1 MNTSRPVRFFACILA
16 GTLMLAAAAA
26 FAQPSLVSYQGQLSV
41 NGTPFTG
48 NASFKFAVMCG
59 TTSPWSNDGTSTN
72 GSQPAVAV
80 TLPVAQGVFNVLLGD
95 PALAMV
101 PLTAALVSGC
111 ATPQLRV
118 WVDTGTGFEQLA
130 DQPVASSPFALQSSL
145 ASGAIGTFKVG
156 NGTSTAISLMGATG
170 EASVGSIRFGDNS
183 VQTTAATGG
192 GGTDSDWLINGANMS
207 SMVTGNVGIG
217 TAAPDRKLH
226 ISGGTDIDPAFGGGY
241 LRIGPTTTGNLLID
255 NNEIQAVNN
264 GAANNL
270 GINVEGGS
278 VGIGTVNPSSRL
290 HVLGSV
296 RADGVGGFDVRNPN
310 NTAAIARL
318 DWNADIARI
327 RVGGTG
333 TGALNGFDFEG
344 ISDASWLRIL
354 NNGNVGIN
362 TVAPTER
369 LMVNGNTVITGNLT
383 VQGTIAGGGG
393 GGGGSVAIPSS
404 AFLEAE
410 TNQMDVHRSNVLL
423 NGRTAGQGLTFEAP
437 VYLPDGATITGFE
450 VHVTDSDATV
460 ASGRNI
466 QTFLMSHPFTA
477 GAGAIIAT
485 LATSG
490 APGRT
495 VLSTTSLSTVVNNTA
510 NHYVVACNWVTPT
523 GGVAVSALAVHGM
536 RVIYTLP

>member
-1 MNTSRPVRFFACILA
+1 MKTSCPFRLFTCALA
-16 GTLMLAAAAA
+16 GTLMLATACAV
-26 FAQPSLVSYQGQLSV
+26 AQPSLVSYQGQLSV
-41 NGTPFTG
+41 NGTPFNG
-48 NASFKFAVMCG
+48 SADFKFAVMCG

-72 GSQPAVAV
+72 GSQPTAAVN
-80 TLPVAQGVFNVLLGD
+80 LPVAQGVFSVLLGD

-118 WVDTGTGFEQLA
+118 WVDTGAGFEQLA
-130 DQPVASSPFALQSSL
+130 DQPLASSPFALQSSL
-145 ASGAIGTFKVG
+145 ASGASGTFKVG
-156 NGTSTAISLMGATG
+156 DGASTTIALSGATG
-170 EASVGSIRFGDNS
+170 EASVGSIRFGDNT

-192 GGTDSDWLINGANMS
+192 GGADSDWAVNGANMS

-217 TAAPDRKLH
+217 TVAPDRKLH
-226 ISGGTDIDPAFGGGY
+226 IVGGSDIDPAFGGGY

-290 HVLGSV
+290 HVLGSI
-296 RADGVGGFDVRNPN
+296 RADGVGGFDARNPN
-310 NTAAIARL
+310 NVAAISRL

-327 RVGGTG
+327 RVGGAG
-333 TGALNGFDFEG
+333 TGSLNGFDIEG
-344 ISDASWLRIL
+344 ISDVSWLRIL

-383 VQGTIAGGGG
+383 VQGTITGAGGGA
-393 GGGGSVAIPSS
+393 GGSVAIPSS

-410 TNQMDVHRSNVLL
+410 TNQMDVHRSSVLL

-450 VHVTDSDATV
+450 VYVTDGDATV

-495 VLSTTSLSTVVNNTA
+495 MLSTTSLSTVVNNTI

-523 GGVAVSALAVHGM
+523 GGVAVAALAVHGM
-536 RVIYTLP
+536 RVIYTMP